1 MRAAIL
7 SLIVPLLAVAACD
20 TPRFGFQYDQV
31 DQLSVAG
38 NDYKVYYT
46 KTEAQ
51 AVRLNRVGIKS
62 LQTAADAGVL
72 AIKLA
77 TQCDIKRVDPKSD
90 PVLIIARIN
99 CADPK
104 ETSG

>member
-1 MRAAIL
+1 MRAAFLI
-7 SLIVPLLAVAACD
+7 LIVPLMAVAACD

-46 KTEAQ
+46 KTQAQ
-51 AVRLNRVGIKS
+51 AVRLNRVGFKS
-62 LQTAADAGVL
+62 LQSAADAGVL

-77 TQCDIKRVDPKSD
+77 TECEIKRVDPKSD
-90 PVLIIARIN
+90 PVLIIARIK
-99 CADPK
+99 CT
-104 ETSG
+104 ESSG